1 PASPRPRQR
10 RFGDLGCLAETMQRN
25 PRSDLCGRL
34 LQLLSDWLGLLID
47 REVTH
52 RTSALPPGCA
62 MPDCATT
69 PSITETVVLGL
80 AQATGLP
87 RLRGSRSNGGE
98 RRLSAAAPGFC
109 YLLAQTMIIAWFPM
123 VVRLDHCGWLDTR
136 LRVCY
141 RPVRI
146 QIERH
151 AHRVSRALVEVRGLH
166 VLTLRG

>member
-1 PASPRPRQR
+1 MRRPMS
-10 RFGDLGCLAETMQRN
+10 DMN
-25 PRSDLCGRL
+25 RSF
-34 LQLLSDWLGLLID
+34 
-47 REVTH
+47 
-52 RTSALPPGCA
+52 A
-62 MPDCATT
+62 PDSATT
-69 PSITETVVLGL
+69 PTITETVVLGL

-98 RRLSAAAPGFC
+98 RRLSAATPGFC

-136 LRVCY
+136 LARVCY
-141 RPVRI
+141 RAVRI

-166 VLTLRG
+166 VLTLRGWPCMKSACSSVRLLTDL